1 MAGPPQRYDDGLE
14 MSHYQG
20 MEVHQNDGYQ
30 GMEVHRNDDYQGM
43 EVHRNNDYQ
52 GMEVHQYPGNDPD
65 ETSEKPALHER
76 TYVYDEDPRSRL
88 HRDLK
93 TRQIAMIALGGA
105 LGTGL
110 LINT

>member
-1 MAGPPQRYDDGLE
+1 MAQKPLPYDDGLE
-14 MSHYQG
+14 LAPVVHYQG
-20 MEVHQNDGYQ
+20 IEVHEVHDAYG
-30 GMEVHRNDDYQGM
+30 GMEAN
-43 EVHRNNDYQ
+43 
-52 GMEVHQYPGNDPD
+52 QYPGNASDAG
-65 ETSEKPALHER
+65 SEKASFPTAHVYEEDLH
-76 TYVYDEDPRSRL
+76 SRL

>member
-1 MAGPPQRYDDGLE
+1 MAQKPLPYDDGLE
-14 MSHYQG
+14 LAHYQG
-20 MEVHQNDGYQ
+20 IEVHEVHEYGGMEANEYQ
-30 GMEVHRNDDYQGM
+30 GNSSGA
-43 EVHRNNDYQ
+43 
-52 GMEVHQYPGNDPD
+52 G
-65 ETSEKPALHER
+65 SEKASFPTAH
-76 TYVYDEDPRSRL
+76 VYEEDLRSRL

>member
-1 MAGPPQRYDDGLE
+1 MYG
-14 MSHYQG
+14 G
-20 MEVHQNDGYQ
+20 MEVNPYG
-30 GMEVHRNDDYQGM
+30 
-43 EVHRNNDYQ
+43 NNN
-52 GMEVHQYPGNDPD
+52 QYGNSASD
-65 ETSEKPALHER
+65 TGSEKAPPAN
-76 TYVYDEDPRSRL
+76 VYEEDMRSRL

>member
-1 MAGPPQRYDDGLE
+1 MSQKPLPYPDGLE
-14 MSHYQG
+14 MAIVDG
-20 MEVHQNDGYQ
+20 MEVNPYARVSDKYLASDTG
-30 GMEVHRNDDYQGM
+30 
-43 EVHRNNDYQ
+43 
-52 GMEVHQYPGNDPD
+52 
-65 ETSEKPALHER
+65 SEKGP
-76 TYVYDEDPRSRL
+76 TDNVYEEDMRSRL